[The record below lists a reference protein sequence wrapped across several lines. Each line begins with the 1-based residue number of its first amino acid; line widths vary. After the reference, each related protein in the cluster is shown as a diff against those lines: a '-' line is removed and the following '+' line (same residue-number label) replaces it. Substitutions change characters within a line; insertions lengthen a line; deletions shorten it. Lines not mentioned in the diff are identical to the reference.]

1 MCHPEILEPVV
12 MDKGDL
18 EIVYLRGSVSVSYT
32 WEGVWTCYL
41 VTSRVLVV
49 DAVHPVFPPSEL
61 VMGLHFAGRLELN
74 VVLSL
79 TLATEM

>member
-1 MCHPEILEPVV
+1 M
-12 MDKGDL
+12 
-18 EIVYLRGSVSVSYT
+18 
-32 WEGVWTCYL
+32 
-41 VTSRVLVV
+41 TSRVLVV